1 MLMQA
6 GSRASFLARLMKPS
20 NVATMQA
27 VRQMSTASGIQA
39 RFEQA
44 YVERAAALAG
54 KTGVK

>member
-6 GSRASFLARLMKPS
+6 GNRASFLARLMKPS
-20 NVATMQA
+20 STMQA